1 MRQIP
6 KKNYIILVILIVIT
20 VLLTFILFDIYR
32 NKDKVTSDFY
42 RYSNKITN
50 EEFDEYILESSD
62 LIIYISDKYDLA
74 NQNFENKFKNKIDS
88 LNLKNK
94 LIFIDK
100 EELNSKFL
108 NELKN
113 KYGLNINLNELPI
126 IIVIIDKKII
136 KTVKVEYDSDVNSI
150 IEYEVFE

>member
-74 NQNFENKFKNKIDS
+74 NQILKT
-88 LNLKNK
+88 NLK
-94 LIFIDK
+94 
-100 EELNSKFL
+100 
-108 NELKN
+108 
-113 KYGLNINLNELPI
+113 
-126 IIVIIDKKII
+126 I
-136 KTVKVEYDSDVNSI
+136 K
-150 IEYEVFE
+150 